1 MVFDN
6 KVYDAL
12 KWIASYLLPG
22 LATLWLALGK
32 IWNLPLTSEIG
43 ATISAIDFFLAG
55 LLGIS
60 SKNYTGDGDLL
71 INTANKDG
79 NSVLVAL
86 NNPIEDIKNKKTVTF
101 IVKSDDNG

>member
-6 KVYDAL
+6 KVYDKL
-12 KWIASYLLPG
+12 KWIAAYLLPG

-60 SKNYTGDGDLL
+60 SKNYEGDGELL
-71 INTANKDG
+71 VNTANKDG
-79 NSVLVAL
+79 ESILVAL
-86 NNPIEDIKNKKTVTF
+86 NNPIEDIRDKKTVTF
-101 IVKSDDNG
+101 VVKRDANE